1 MKKIFYEKVKGR
13 YKPTKEY
20 DSELMDS
27 LPKGAHLIICRPGIK
42 SVKRNIDPN
51 YAALIAASVVA
62 EDKICNAMIK
72 AQELQPQFEPLTPEQ
87 LTLWKELAASF
98 NRQDYPLVRASVAEV
113 TKKGVDALIE
123 EANRLMKY
131 EAVRQAYE
139 HFIAV
144 AKLCADT
151 PEDT

>member
-1 MKKIFYEKVKGR
+1 MKKIFYEKIKGR

-27 LPKGAHLIICRPGIK
+27 LPTGAHLVICRPGIK
-42 SVKRNIDPN
+42 SVKINIDPN
-51 YAALIAASVVA
+51 YAALIAAGVVA
-62 EDKICNAMIK
+62 EDKICEAIIK
-72 AQELQPQFEPLTPEQ
+72 AQELQPHFDPLTPKQ
-87 LTLWKELAASF
+87 LKLWKELAASF

-113 TKKGVDALIE
+113 AKKGVDALIE
-123 EANRLMKY
+123 EADQLMKY

-139 HFIAV
+139 HFITV

-151 PEDT
+151 QKDT